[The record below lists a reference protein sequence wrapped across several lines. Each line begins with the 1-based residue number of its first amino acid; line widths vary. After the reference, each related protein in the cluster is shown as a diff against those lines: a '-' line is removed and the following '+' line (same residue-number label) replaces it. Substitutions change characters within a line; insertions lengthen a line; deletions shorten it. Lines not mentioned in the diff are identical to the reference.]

1 MIDRRFAK
9 HKEELSGFRKPT
21 KKEKKYI
28 KNILIEDNILNS
40 SDIIYTGLSGKILM
54 VMWSITL
61 FVALFYLNILL
72 FGSNAISLGYAIAA
86 WIIINIVLYIYSRTR
101 FNDLLGGANALSLFA
116 VRLGIY
122 KVLPCFIVSFENDST
137 KTRVYIRT
145 DKDDYCSDVLFCNRS
160 FYRSDQKDVGS
171 NKQDYLLNSKLYLIK
186 SIGGYTLC

>member
-40 SDIIYTGLSGKILM
+40 SYTTYDGFRGKILIAIQ
-54 VMWSITL
+54 SIAL
-61 FVALFYLNILL
+61 FVALFYFCILL
-72 FGSNAISLGYAIAA
+72 FGSNGISLCYTIAA

-122 KVLPCFIVSFENDST
+122 KVLPCFIMSFKNDST
-137 KTRVYIRT
+137 ITRVYIRT
-145 DKDDYCSDVLFCNRS
+145 DKDEYCSDVLFCKRS
-160 FYRSDQKDVGS
+160 FYRSDQKDAGS

>member
-1 MIDRRFAK
+1 MIDRGFAK

-40 SDIIYTGLSGKILM
+40 TIYSGLSGKIIIITQ
-54 VMWSITL
+54 SIAL
-61 FVALFYLNILL
+61 FVALFYFCILL
-72 FGSNAISLGYAIAA
+72 FGSNGISLCYAVVA
-86 WIIINIVLYIYSRTR
+86 WIIINIILYIYSRVR
-101 FNDLLGGANALSLFA
+101 FNDLLGLGVANIVSLFA

-160 FYRSDQKDVGS
+160 FCRSNRS
-171 NKQDYLLNSKLYLIK
+171 TQDYLLNSKLYLIK

>member
-1 MIDRRFAK
+1 MIDSGFTK

-28 KNILIEDNILNS
+28 KDILIENNILNS
-40 SDIIYTGLSGKILM
+40 SYTTYDGFRGKMLIAIQ
-54 VMWSITL
+54 SIAL
-61 FVALFYLNILL
+61 FVALFYFCILL
-72 FGSNAISLGYAIAA
+72 FGSNGISLCYTIAA
-86 WIIINIVLYIYSRTR
+86 LIIINIILYIYSRVR
-101 FNDLLGGANALSLFA
+101 FNDLLGGANIVSLFA
-116 VRLGIY
+116 VRLGLY

-160 FYRSDQKDVGS
+160 FYRNNS
-171 NKQDYLLNSKLYLIK
+171 NTQDYLLNSKLYLIK

>member
-1 MIDRRFAK
+1 MIDSGFAK

-40 SDIIYTGLSGKILM
+40 SDKIYTGLSGKILM

-61 FVALFYLNILL
+61 FVALFYCCILL
-72 FGSNAISLGYAIAA
+72 FGSNGISLCYTIAA
-86 WIIINIVLYIYSRTR
+86 WIIISIVLYIYSRAR
-101 FNDLLGGANALSLFA
+101 FNDSLGGENQASLFA

-122 KVLPCFIVSFENDST
+122 KVLPCFIVSFENDY
-137 KTRVYIRT
+137 TRTGVYIRT
-145 DKDDYCSDVLFCNRS
+145 DKDEYCSDVLFCNRS
-160 FYRSDQKDVGS
+160 FCRSNRSTQED
-171 NKQDYLLNSKLYLIK
+171 LLNSKLYLIK